1 MAVSV
6 KEYTAHVD
14 AKKRISI
21 RGARYQYYAVKEYD
35 NGCIIL
41 EPRELSAPLEISE
54 RTLADMDKAVNN
66 FRSGKVSE
74 PVDLT
79 DF

>member
-1 MAVSV
+1 MAASV
-6 KEYTAHVD
+6 KEYTAHLD

-41 EPRELSAPLEISE
+41 DPRELKAPFEISE
-54 RTLADMDKAVNN
+54 KTLAEMDRAVNN
-66 FRSGKVSE
+66 FKNDLVSE
-74 PVDLT
+74 PVDLSG
-79 DF
+79 F

>member
-1 MAVSV
+1 MATSV
-6 KEYTAHVD
+6 KEYMAHLD
-14 AKKRISI
+14 SKKRISI

-41 EPRELSAPLEISE
+41 EPRELKAPFEISE
-54 RTLADMDKAVNN
+54 KTLADMDQAVNN
-66 FRSGKVSE
+66 FKNNVVSE
-74 PVDLT
+74 PVDLS